1 MNYIGAGV
9 SAGASAVFVTA
20 EANGGAG
27 GAVGMTNS
35 VGGSTANGA
44 LYLQQRAAAELGGDS
59 AGGTAG
65 IGGAATSNLTFD
77 DTANANK
84 SATLSFSTNYGQY
97 PGESTAYGGNGG
109 AATAN
114 ANLTGVGT
122 INAPATAQGETG
134 ALGGLGRCG
143 DGQRNGRRASGDRQ
157 WLCVGRRRP
166 QRRGRDAGDG
176 QGRRRVGIVPG
187 RRQQQ
192 LRRRWRAPGREGDRA
207 RRRRWTGGPVER
219 RNGPRA
225 EFAFAGRAGVHDRL
239 SVARAIVGLPNA
251 SDVNP
256 ILAANSNLNATFGS
270 ANVEFGLGELGG
282 LHDANGAGSETI
294 TSAIDLLI
302 DPSKFTAKDLLLGL
316 YGGTSV
322 GGGFTSLTFDVD
334 VGSTAGV
341 INQTFTSVAAAQT
354 YFTNHAIDLGTMG
367 ASVFDVHIALTET
380 TPVANAG
387 FDLAFL
393 LGSANPYSGG

>member
-35 VGGSTANGA
+35 VGGSTANGV
-44 LYLQQRAAAELGGDS
+44 LFLEQRAAGGRGGDS

-84 SATLSFSTNYGQY
+84 SATLSFSTNSGQY

-114 ANLTGVGT
+114 TNLTGVGT

-134 ALGGLGRCG
+134 ALGGLGG
-143 DGQRNGRRASGDRQ
+143 AATANATAAGQAVTVNGYASGG
-157 WLCVGRRRP
+157 VGRNAAGATLATAKGVGVSGSF
-166 QRRGRDAGDG
+166 QADANSNFGAGGVLQAVKATAHGVVDG
-176 QGRRRVGIVPG
+176 
-187 RRQQQ
+187 
-192 LRRRWRAPGREGDRA
+192 LAA
-207 RRRRWTGGPVER
+207 LSS
-219 RNGPRA
+219 
-225 EFAFAGRAGVHDRL
+225 AGT
-239 SVARAIVGLPNA
+239 ARAQSSLSQAAPAITTGYPSLARIVGLPNA

-256 ILAANSNLNATFGS
+256 ILAANSNLNAAFGS